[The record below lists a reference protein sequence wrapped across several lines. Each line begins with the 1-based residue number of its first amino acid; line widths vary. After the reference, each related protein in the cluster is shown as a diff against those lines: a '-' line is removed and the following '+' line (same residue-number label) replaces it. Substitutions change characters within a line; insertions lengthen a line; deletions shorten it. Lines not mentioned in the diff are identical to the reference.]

1 MLLIIRQQVQPAF
14 IIEVM
19 QAQQASIIALQDE
32 SPLVQVTQ
40 TPSSVGSHLHMAM
53 VRLQQQTIIPFI
65 MQQQLHSPPGIMLQ
79 RFWSI
84 VAETLSSHEQVIF
97 IPPAHFLNVI
107 VQRGTITTFI
117 PFGVVAGAPNM
128 PLGFDTG
135 ILDIPRPARS
145 IMIADVMPISFSSR
159 VVLSSMAAHTGQQ
172 T

>member
-1 MLLIIRQQVQPAF
+1 M
-14 IIEVM
+14 
-19 QAQQASIIALQDE
+19 
-32 SPLVQVTQ
+32 
-40 TPSSVGSHLHMAM
+40 
-53 VRLQQQTIIPFI
+53 
-65 MQQQLHSPPGIMLQ
+65 
-79 RFWSI
+79 
-84 VAETLSSHEQVIF
+84 VAEILSSHEQVIF

-107 VQRGTITTFI
+107 VQRGTITTFM

-128 PLGFDTG
+128 LPGFDTG